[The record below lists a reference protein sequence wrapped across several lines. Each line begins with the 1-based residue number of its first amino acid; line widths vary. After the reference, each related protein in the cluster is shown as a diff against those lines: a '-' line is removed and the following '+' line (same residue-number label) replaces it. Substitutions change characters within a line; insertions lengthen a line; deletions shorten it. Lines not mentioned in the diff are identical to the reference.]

1 MVKAVFPGSFDPLT
15 FGHLDVISR
24 SALLFDQ
31 VIVAVGI
38 NTSKTA
44 MFTTEEKITLISNN
58 TKNLKNVSVLPMP
71 GLTFKFV
78 SSVGADVIVRGIRNV
93 RDYEY
98 ERDIAEINH
107 RLGNVDTVLLPS
119 KAVYQDISSSN
130 LKEVA
135 KFGADI
141 SHFVPE
147 NVIKLIKLKTK

>member
-107 RLGNVDTVLLPS
+107 RLGNVDTVCCHRRLFIKTFLL
-119 KAVYQDISSSN
+119 QI
-130 LKEVA
+130 
-135 KFGADI
+135 
-141 SHFVPE
+141 
-147 NVIKLIKLKTK
+147 

>member
-71 GLTFKFV
+71 DLTFKFV

-147 NVIKLIKLKTK
+147 NGIKLIKLKTK

>member
-15 FGHLDVISR
+15 FGHLDVIGR
-24 SALLFDQ
+24 SALLFDE

-58 TKNLKNVSVLPMP
+58 TKDLKNVSVLPMP

-78 SSVGADVIVRGIRNV
+78 TSIGADVIVRGIRNV

-147 NVIKLIKLKTK
+147 NVLKLIKLKLK

>member
-71 GLTFKFV
+71 DLTFKFV

-119 KAVYQDISSSN
+119 
-130 LKEVA
+130 
-135 KFGADI
+135 
-141 SHFVPE
+141 
-147 NVIKLIKLKTK
+147 

>member
-15 FGHLDVISR
+15 FGHLDVIGR
-24 SALLFDQ
+24 SALLFDE

-78 SSVGADVIVRGIRNV
+78 TSVGADVIVRGIRNV

-98 ERDIAEINH
+98 ERDIAEINN

-147 NVIKLIKLKTK
+147 NVLKLIKLKLK

>member
-58 TKNLKNVSVLPMP
+58 TKNLKNVNLKNVSVLPMP
-71 GLTFKFV
+71 GLTFN
-78 SSVGADVIVRGIRNV
+78 GADVIVRGIRNV